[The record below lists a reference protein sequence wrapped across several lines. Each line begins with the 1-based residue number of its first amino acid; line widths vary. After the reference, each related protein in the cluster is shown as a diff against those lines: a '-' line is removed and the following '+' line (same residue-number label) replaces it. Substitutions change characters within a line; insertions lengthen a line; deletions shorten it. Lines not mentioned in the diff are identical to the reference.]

1 MMNKLAVFDFDST
14 LMDGETIDFLAA
26 PLGLEEQVAAITER
40 AMAGEL
46 DFYKSLRA
54 RVALLEGLE
63 EEKVNEICND
73 LPMMP
78 GANEVVTGLKER
90 GYTVVC
96 FSGGFRN
103 ATKPACE
110 RLGVNADFSN
120 FLHAENGVL
129 TGQVG
134 GEMMYSNAKGDMITR
149 MQGLLGVGREETL
162 VVGDGANEV
171 VTGLKERGYTV
182 VCFSG
187 GFRNATKPACERL
200 GVNADFSNFLHAENG
215 VLTGQVGGE
224 MMYSNAKGD
233 MITRMQGLLGVGREE
248 TLVVGDGA
256 NDLSMFAHAD
266 TRVAFCAKPVLK
278 EAATHCV
285 DEKDLTKIL
294 EIVDAL

>member
-1 MMNKLAVFDFDST
+1 MSKLAVFDFDST

-26 PLGLEEQVAAITER
+26 PLGLEAQVAAITER

-63 EEKVNEICND
+63 EEKVNSICGD

-78 GANEVVTGLKER
+78 GAQEVVTGLKER

-110 RLGVNADFSN
+110 KLGVNADFSN

-149 MQGLLGVGREETL
+149 MQGLLGVGRE
-162 VVGDGANEV
+162 D
-171 VTGLKERGYTV
+171 
-182 VCFSG
+182 
-187 GFRNATKPACERL
+187 
-200 GVNADFSNFLHAENG
+200 
-215 VLTGQVGGE
+215 
-224 MMYSNAKGD
+224 
-233 MITRMQGLLGVGREE
+233 

-266 TRVAFCAKPVLK
+266 TRVAFCAKPILK

-285 DEKDLTKIL
+285 DEKDLTQIL
-294 EIVDAL
+294 QIVDSI

>member
-1 MMNKLAVFDFDST
+1 MSKLAVFDFDST
-14 LMDGETIDFLAA
+14 LMDGETIDFLAK

-46 DFYKSLRA
+46 DFFKSLVA

-63 EEKVNEICND
+63 KAKVDAICAD

-78 GANEVVTGLKER
+78 GATETVAGLKEK

-110 RLGVNADFSN
+110 RLGIDADFSN
-120 FLHAENGVL
+120 FLHDENGIL
-129 TGQVG
+129 TGRVG
-134 GEMMYSNAKGDMITR
+134 GEMMYSEAKGDMIVR
-149 MQGLLGVGREETL
+149 MQKLLGVGRE
-162 VVGDGANEV
+162 D
-171 VTGLKERGYTV
+171 
-182 VCFSG
+182 
-187 GFRNATKPACERL
+187 
-200 GVNADFSNFLHAENG
+200 
-215 VLTGQVGGE
+215 
-224 MMYSNAKGD
+224 
-233 MITRMQGLLGVGREE
+233 

-278 EAATHCV
+278 EVATHCV
-285 DEKDLTKIL
+285 DVKDLREILKI
-294 EIVDAL
+294 V